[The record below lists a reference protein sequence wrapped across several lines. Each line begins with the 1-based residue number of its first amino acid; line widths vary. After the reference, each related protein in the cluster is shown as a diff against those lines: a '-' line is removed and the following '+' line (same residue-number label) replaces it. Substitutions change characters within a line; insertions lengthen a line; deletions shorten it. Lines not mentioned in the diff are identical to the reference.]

1 MTEEPV
7 VVTGIG
13 AITPIGTGAD
23 GLWQGAMAGRSAVR
37 TVTRFDPSLYISH
50 VAAEVN
56 DFDPTHY
63 LDAKQVRRYDRYSQF
78 SVACAQMALEDAGL
92 SPENV
97 DRSRVGVCLGTA
109 LGGVGMAEAEHIQFL
124 EKGPKGV
131 AFMFVG
137 GRIARVEVDEPG
149 VRTAAGAQVG
159 DTEARIKSLYPGI
172 KSEPHHYEDGHYLI
186 YTPKDAKQKKYR
198 LIFETNGKT
207 VTRYR
212 AGALPAVE
220 WIEGCS

>member
-1 MTEEPV
+1 MADFRKVRVAAV
-7 VVTGIG
+7 VAISLGLLPLTAPRLEAQRGSEGRAITANDRIGLTGIG
-13 AITPIGTGAD
+13 PVLVGMSVTQAIDAT
-23 GLWQGAMAGRSAVR
+23 QGAWVVG
-37 TVTRFDPSLYISH
+37 
-50 VAAEVN
+50 E
-56 DFDPTHY
+56 
-63 LDAKQVRRYDRYSQF
+63 
-78 SVACAQMALEDAGL
+78 ALEGSDCRHAH
-92 SPENV
+92 P
-97 DRSRVGVCLGTA
+97 
-109 LGGVGMAEAEHIQFL
+109 

-212 AGALPAVE
+212 AGALPAIE